1 MAQLPPGPRAPAAV
15 QTLAWW
21 TRAVPYFE
29 RNRARFGDRWT
40 LRLLG
45 TPPFVMISDPE
56 EVKAV
61 FQAAPDVLHPGEGA
75 RLLEPV
81 VGANSLIL
89 LDEDAHLRQRRL
101 MLPAFHGD
109 SVRALAGLMTAVAE
123 REVASW
129 PKGEPIELHPRMQAL
144 TLEIILR
151 TVFGLDEGER
161 LDALRA
167 RFGPIL
173 ELGGGPFVTFP
184 PLRRSLGPRSPW
196 ARFVRLRGEVDELIF
211 QQIEERRAEPGDR
224 DDVLALLLRA
234 RDDAGAPMT
243 DQELRDELMTML
255 VAGHET
261 TASELA
267 WAVERLLRT
276 PAVLARL
283 TGEVRSG
290 DDDAYLA
297 ATVNETLRR
306 RPVLANAEPRLTMR
320 EVRIGDWTYPEGVV
334 LGVNAYLVHH
344 DPAIYPDPYA
354 FRPERFLDQAPGTYT
369 FLPFG
374 GGRRRCIGAA
384 FATAEMKV
392 VLRTL
397 LEAADLRDAGD
408 GRLELSRRRNI
419 TLSPGRGARALLAP
433 A

>member
-1 MAQLPPGPRAPAAV
+1 MAKLPPGPRSPAALH
-15 QTLAWW
+15 TLAWW
-21 TRAVPYFE
+21 TRAIPFFE
-29 RNRARFGDRWT
+29 RARARYGVRFT
-40 LRLLG
+40 MRLLG
-45 TPPFVMISDPE
+45 TPPFVQLSDPAE
-56 EVKAV
+56 IKEV
-61 FQAAPDVLHPGEGA
+61 FQAPPDVLHPGEGA

-81 VGANSLIL
+81 VGSNSLIL

-101 MLPAFHGD
+101 MLPAFHGE
-109 SVRALAGLMTAVAE
+109 SVRALTGLMTTVAE

-129 PKGEPIELHPRMQAL
+129 PRHAPIALHPRMQAL

-151 TVFGLDEGER
+151 AVFGLDEGPR

-167 RFGPIL
+167 RFAAIL
-173 ELGGGPFVTFP
+173 DLGGGPFVTAP
-184 PLRRSLGPRSPW
+184 PLRRDFPGSPW
-196 ARFVRLRGEVDELIF
+196 SRFVRLRAEVDALIF
-211 QQIEERRAEPGDR
+211 EQIDERRTSGEDR
-224 DDVLALLLRA
+224 DDILALLLSA
-234 RDDAGAPMT
+234 RDDAGAPMSR
-243 DQELRDELMTML
+243 QELRDELMTLL

-267 WAVERLLRT
+267 WAIERLQRT

-283 TGEVRSG
+283 TREVRAG
-290 DDDAYLA
+290 ADDAYLS
-297 ATVNETLRR
+297 ATVTETLRR

-320 EVRIGDWTYPEGVV
+320 EVTIGGWTYPPGAI

-354 FRPERFLDQAPGTYT
+354 FRPERWLDQTPGTYT

-384 FATAEMKV
+384 FATTEMQV
-392 VLRTL
+392 VLRAL
-397 LEAADLRDAGD
+397 LEAADLRAAGD

-419 TLSPGRGARALLAP
+419 TLSPGRGGQAVLAP
-433 A
+433 V

>member
-1 MAQLPPGPRAPAAV
+1 MGQLPPGPSSPAAV

-21 TRAVPYFE
+21 TRAAPFFE
-29 RNRARFGDRWT
+29 RNRARFGHRWT
-40 LRLLG
+40 MRLLG
-45 TPPFVMISDPE
+45 TPPFVQLSDPDE
-56 EVKAV
+56 IKQV
-61 FQAAPDVLHPGEGA
+61 FQAPPDVLHPGEGA

-109 SVRALAGLMTAVAE
+109 EIRALTGLMTSVTE

-129 PKGEPIELHPRMQAL
+129 PKGQPIELHPRMQAL

-151 TVFGLDEGER
+151 AVFGLDEGPR
-161 LDALRA
+161 LDALRE
-167 RFGPIL
+167 RFGPVL
-173 ELGGGPFVTFP
+173 ELGGGPFVTFA
-184 PLRRSLGPRSPW
+184 PLRRDVPGSPFR
-196 ARFVRLRGEVDELIF
+196 RFLRLRAEVDELIF
-211 QQIEERRAEPGDR
+211 AQIEERRASGEDRGDI
-224 DDVLALLLRA
+224 LALLLAA
-234 RDDAGAPMT
+234 RDEHGAPMT
-243 DQELRDELMTML
+243 DQELRDELATLL

-261 TASELA
+261 TASELG
-267 WAVERLLRT
+267 WAVERLLQT
-276 PAVLARL
+276 PAVLRRL
-283 TGEVRSG
+283 TAEVRAG
-290 DDDAYLA
+290 DDDAYLG

-306 RPVLANAEPRLTMR
+306 RPVLSNAEPRLTKR
-320 EVRIGDWTYPEGVV
+320 PVDIGGWSYPEGVV

-344 DPAIYPDPYA
+344 DAAIYPDPYA

-384 FATAEMKV
+384 FAVTEMKV
-392 VLRTL
+392 VLRAL
-397 LEAADLRDAGD
+397 LQTADLRAAGD

-419 TLSPGRGARALLAP
+419 TLSPGRGARAVLAP
-433 A
+433 V

>member
-1 MAQLPPGPRAPAAV
+1 MASLPPGPRSPAALH
-15 QTLAWW
+15 TLAWW
-21 TRAVPYFE
+21 TRAIPFFE
-29 RNRARFGDRWT
+29 RARARFGIRWT
-40 LRLLG
+40 MKLLG
-45 TPPFVMISDPE
+45 TPPFVQLSDPDE
-56 EVKAV
+56 IKEV

-81 VGANSLIL
+81 VGKNSLIL

-101 MLPAFHGD
+101 MLPAFHGE
-109 SVRALAGLMTAVAE
+109 SVRALAELMTAVAE

-129 PKGEPIELHPRMQAL
+129 PRSEPIALHPRMQAL

-151 TVFGLDEGER
+151 AVFGLDEGPR
-161 LDALRA
+161 LDALRD
-167 RFGPIL
+167 RFAPIL
-173 ELGGGPFVTFP
+173 ELGGGPFVTAP
-184 PLRRSLGPRSPW
+184 PLRRDFPGSPW
-196 ARFVRLRGEVDELIF
+196 SRFLRLQAEVDALIF
-211 QQIEERRAEPGDR
+211 DQIDERRASGEDRGDI
-224 DDVLALLLRA
+224 LALLLSA
-234 RDDAGAPMT
+234 RDDAGDPMT
-243 DQELRDELMTML
+243 RQELRDELMTLL

-267 WAVERLLRT
+267 WAVERLLRA
-276 PAVLARL
+276 PAVLDRL
-283 TGEVRSG
+283 TREVRAG
-290 DDDAYLA
+290 DDAYLA

-320 EVRIGDWTYPEGVV
+320 EVTIGDWTYPAGAI

-354 FRPERFLDQAPGTYT
+354 FRPERFFDQTPGTYT

-392 VLRTL
+392 VLRAM
-397 LEAADLRDAGD
+397 LEAADLRAAGD
-408 GRLELSRRRNI
+408 GRLELTRRRNI
-419 TLSPGRGARALLAP
+419 TLSPGRGARAVLAP
-433 A
+433 V